1 MYKLQSQVKATTSV
15 RLIMLLGPFPLEAGK
30 QNCKVLTQA
39 ILFLLLHFGVEW
51 KSGMFKSNKID
62 KSTHQ

>member
-39 ILFLLLHFGVEW
+39 IGIILAPTFWCRMKKWNFFI
-51 KSGMFKSNKID
+51 SYM
-62 KSTHQ
+62 